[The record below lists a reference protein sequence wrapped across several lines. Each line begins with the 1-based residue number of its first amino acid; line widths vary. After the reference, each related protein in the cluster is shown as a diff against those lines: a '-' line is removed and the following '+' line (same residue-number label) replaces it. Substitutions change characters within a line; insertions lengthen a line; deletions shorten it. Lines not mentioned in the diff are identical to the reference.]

1 MITYDNLQQSIYG
14 SNYFEKP
21 SSDVSI
27 SEKQNKNKKDTLT
40 KVEIVTKGTALSI
53 SNSLLK
59 DSSNA
64 YKKIDANISLKKD
77 CDGILLVEKDSKHYL
92 VLIELKSHFNSE
104 INKAIYQIATSD
116 VRIKH
121 KLSAIDTYIPN
132 EYQEI
137 GVVISFPPKNEI
149 SDNDVIERRNN
160 FLTGIYDSVTDR
172 CKHKFKKGESIT
184 LQPSDFPELAAL
196 NISRNINISNL
207 HLFNVQVQ
215 EGASSATVNLDE
227 LLP

>member
-40 KVEIVTKGTALSI
+40 EVEFVTKGTALSI

-59 DSSNA
+59 ESSSV
-64 YKKIDANISLKKD
+64 YKKIDANISLKRD

-92 VLIELKSHFNSE
+92 VLIELKSRFNSE

-149 SDNDVIERRNN
+149 SDKDVIERRNN
-160 FLTGIYDSVTDR
+160 FITGIYDSVADR

-196 NISRNINISNL
+196 NICRNINISNL

-215 EGASSATVNLDE
+215 EGASSTTVNLDE
-227 LLP
+227 ILP

>member
-21 SSDVSI
+21 SSDVTI
-27 SEKQNKNKKDTLT
+27 REKQNKDKKGTLT
-40 KVEIVTKGTALSI
+40 EVEIVTKGTALSI

-59 DSSNA
+59 ESSSI

-77 CDGILLVEKDSKHYL
+77 CDGILLVEKESKHYL
-92 VLIELKSHFNSE
+92 VLIELKSRFNSE
-104 INKAIYQIATSD
+104 INKAIYQLVTSD

-149 SDNDVIERRNN
+149 SDKDVIERRNN
-160 FLTGIYDSVTDR
+160 FITGIYDSVTDR

-196 NISRNINISNL
+196 NICRNINISNL
-207 HLFNVQVQ
+207 QLFNVQVQ
-215 EGASSATVNLDE
+215 EGSSSTTVNLDE
-227 LLP
+227 ILP

>member
-27 SEKQNKNKKDTLT
+27 SEKQNKDKKDTLT

-59 DSSNA
+59 ESSSV

-77 CDGILLVEKDSKHYL
+77 CGGILLVEKESKHYL

-104 INKAIYQIATSD
+104 INKAIY
-116 VRIKH
+116 
-121 KLSAIDTYIPN
+121 
-132 EYQEI
+132 
-137 GVVISFPPKNEI
+137 
-149 SDNDVIERRNN
+149 
-160 FLTGIYDSVTDR
+160 
-172 CKHKFKKGESIT
+172 
-184 LQPSDFPELAAL
+184 
-196 NISRNINISNL
+196 
-207 HLFNVQVQ
+207 
-215 EGASSATVNLDE
+215 
-227 LLP
+227 